1 MTSKTKIL
9 FFDEGIHE
17 STREYRISVLVEIC
31 KKYEGIIKF
40 ETSVLNYFDFLDN
53 SGNEINVLFD
63 INEMDFVFIHHSFN
77 LPSAIPSNCFDILKQ
92 KLKEKLIVFSGDMPI
107 NIKEGKLRR
116 DDVYCNFIKFLEIHD
131 LIGVWYLKAFTER
144 NVIRNLADYNL
155 ELYRNALEKDLN
167 SSFFTKEFNNISSL
181 IRVDIDILKN
191 HLIEMDELSIM
202 EYLETKIDLL

>member
-53 SGNEINVLFD
+53 SGNEINILFD

-77 LPSAIPSNCFDILKQ
+77 LPSAIPSNCFAILKQ
-92 KLKEKLIVFSGDMPI
+92 KLNEKLIVFSGDMP
-107 NIKEGKLRR
+107 NSIKDGRLRR
-116 DDVYCNFIKFLEIHD
+116 DDVYKHFKEFLEIHS
-131 LIGVWYLKAFTER
+131 LIGEWVPEVFTDR
-144 NVIRNLADYNL
+144 NAIRSLAEHNL
-155 ELYRNALEKDLN
+155 ELYRTALENDLS
-167 SSFFTKEFNNISSL
+167 SSFVTKAFKNISFL
-181 IRVDIDILKN
+181 LRLDTVKLANYLNK
-191 HLIEMDELSIM
+191 LDELSVM
-202 EYLETKIDLL
+202 EYLETKINLL